1 MPDDSVIA
9 QIQPCASLLRKQCAE
24 AAGVL
29 QYFSGNLVPLLNSTS
44 LYPLL
49 HRLGLSNL
57 PRGGSDDLA
66 WCLTYSK
73 AAGALK
79 SHAADF
85 REELNRVHTGL
96 VAGRNSAQ
104 DWLRTPPQQLWASHG
119 GFMARRKW
127 YESAA
132 NEKQIEV
139 NRAQKTLDVIQ
150 QINLGTLMQSAEAIL
165 NILPEPKPNQ
175 DLIPLLVSPRIGM
188 PVLP

>member
-1 MPDDSVIA
+1 
-9 QIQPCASLLRKQCAE
+9 
-24 AAGVL
+24 
-29 QYFSGNLVPLLNSTS
+29 
-44 LYPLL
+44 
-49 HRLGLSNL
+49 
-57 PRGGSDDLA
+57 
-66 WCLTYSK
+66 
-73 AAGALK
+73 
-79 SHAADF
+79 
-85 REELNRVHTGL
+85 
-96 VAGRNSAQ
+96 
-104 DWLRTPPQQLWASHG
+104 
-119 GFMARRKW
+119 MARRKW